1 MAGKYSSVLSFSQ
14 VDEEDIPNVGKKAA
28 RMGEMTRSGYPV
40 PPGFIVT
47 NHAYQHFLHEN
58 NLPTRINALLSTVH
72 YEDISSLMQISGHI
86 KKLILEAHVSKT
98 LIKQIDDEYR
108 KLGGLFRHAVVTVS
122 LSQKGDAK
130 PEAFLNVQGE
140 ANLILKIRESWAL
153 LFSPP
158 ELRSHRKANL
168 NHFHHGTAVVVQKMI
183 VPETSGTVLT
193 RNPITHDSNSI
204 LIEAMYGFADHT
216 VTPDQYEIIK
226 QDLTITNKQI
236 VSQEIMLQRFEREM
250 RKVPVPKKL
259 QKLQKLPDNKILDIA
274 VMGKKLERQYYFP
287 QQISWA
293 IEKNKLYFLKSR
305 QLDPPPHL
313 NKNQHA
319 TPSKYLPLLLKAT
332 PASPGLKKGPVRVVR
347 HAKELTYVHPGDI
360 VVTPNTTPEYLPYL
374 KKAAAV
380 ITEQG
385 GRVSAAAHASRE
397 FGIPAII
404 GAAGATKVLHSGS
417 VVTVNGTTGEVFG
430 GATHAKP
437 HNGIHTATKL
447 YVNLTDT
454 THVETIAKEHIDGV
468 GFFHPDFLLKEI
480 GVHPQKIFNE
490 GHENVVG
497 NRLADHI
504 AKVCKAFAPRPVV
517 YSFTDLLTTQLRQL
531 EGGKLYEPVE
541 VNPLL
546 GFRGAYRMI
555 HTPRFFSTELY
566 ALKEVR
572 KQNIMNIWMSIPFV
586 RSLHELDAIKRMLTS
601 AGLHRTPTLK
611 LWLNVSTPANLVSLD
626 TYIMSGIDGVIID
639 LDTVISLLLG
649 VDKNN
654 SEILKEFNPYDP
666 AVLWIL
672 EQAVK
677 ICHKHHTPICIGGNT
692 ASQYPALI
700 EKLVNWGVTSITVE
714 PNAIHSTRKQIL
726 DLERARI
733 EKVNKN

>member
-1 MAGKYSSVLSFSQ
+1 MAGKYSSVLSFSE
-14 VDEEDIPNVGKKAA
+14 VDDEDSPNVGKKAA
-28 RMGEMTRSGYPV
+28 RLGEMTRSGYPV

-86 KKLILEAHVSKT
+86 KKLILEAHLSKT
-98 LIKQIDDEYR
+98 FVKQIDEEYR
-108 KLGGLFRHAVVTVS
+108 KLGGLFHHAVVTVS

-130 PEAFLNVQGE
+130 PDAFLNVQGE
-140 ANLILKIRESWAL
+140 ANVILKIREAWAS
-153 LFSPP
+153 LFTPP
-158 ELRSHRKANL
+158 ELRSHHKANL

-183 VPETSGTVLT
+183 IPEVSGTVLT
-193 RNPITHDSNSI
+193 RNPITHDNNTI
-204 LIEAMYGFADHT
+204 VIEAMYGFIDQS
-216 VTPDQYEIIK
+216 VTPDQYEINK
-226 QDLTITNKQI
+226 QDLTITTKHTAP
-236 VSQEIMLQRFEREM
+236 QEIMLQRFEKEM
-250 RKVPVPKKL
+250 RKIPVPKKL
-259 QKLQKLPDNKILDIA
+259 QRVQKLQDNKILDVA
-274 VMGKKLERQYYFP
+274 VMAKKLERQYYFP

-293 IEKNKLYFLKSR
+293 IEKNKLYFLRSR
-305 QLDPPPHL
+305 QLDPPPHP
-313 NKNQHA
+313 KQSHQA

-360 VVTPNTTPEYLPYL
+360 LVVHNTSPEYLPYM
-374 KKAAAV
+374 KKAAAI

-385 GRVSAAAHASRE
+385 GRISAAAHASRE

-404 GAAGATKVLHSGS
+404 GAADATKLLHSGT
-417 VVTVNGTTGEVFG
+417 VVTVNGTTGEVYG
-430 GATHAKP
+430 GATHAVP

-447 YVNLTDT
+447 YVNITDT
-454 THVETIAKEHIDGV
+454 SHVQTIANEHIDGV
-468 GFFHPDFLLKEI
+468 GFFHSDFLLKEI
-480 GVHPQKIFNE
+480 GVHPQKFFNE
-490 GHENVVG
+490 GHDNVVG
-497 NRLADHI
+497 NRLADQI
-504 AKVCKAFAPRPVV
+504 AQVCKAFAPRPVV

-531 EGGKLYEPVE
+531 EGGKLYEPNE
-541 VNPLL
+541 TNPLI

-572 KQNIMNIWMSIPFV
+572 KQNINNIWMTIPFV
-586 RSLHELDAIKRMLTS
+586 RSLHEMDGIKRMLTS
-601 AGLHRTPTLK
+601 AGMHRTPTLK
-611 LWLNVSTPANLVSLD
+611 LWMNVSTPANLVSLD
-626 TYIMSGIDGVIID
+626 TYIMSGVDGVIID

-649 VDKNN
+649 VDKTN
-654 SEILKEFNPYDP
+654 SEVLKEFDPYDP

-677 ICHKHHTPICIGGNT
+677 ICHKHHVPICIGGKT
-692 ASQYPALI
+692 PSQYPALV
-700 EKLVNWGVTSITVE
+700 EKLIHWGVTSISVE

-726 DLERARI
+726 ELERARI
-733 EKVNKN
+733 ENRKKN